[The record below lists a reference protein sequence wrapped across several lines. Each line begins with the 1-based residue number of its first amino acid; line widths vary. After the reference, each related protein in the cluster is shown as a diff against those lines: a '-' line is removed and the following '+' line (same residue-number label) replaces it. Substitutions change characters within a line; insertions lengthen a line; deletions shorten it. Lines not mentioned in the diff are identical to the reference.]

1 MSTTQEFENLYTI
14 MSHPKF
20 LKMEGLGNEV
30 PFFVHAYDVKK
41 QANIY
46 HNLHMIRERLKV
58 EAGIQTK
65 LISLYDMV
73 LEIIGEASS
82 LEEVFEHE
90 RDVSKEELKDDFAT
104 LFNQDEIKAYFS
116 RQLQDS
122 DHQIVMIYQ
131 VGEVF
136 PYLRTHDI
144 LNQLQSIITETPLVV
159 FFPGEYV
166 MSREIGFHLN
176 LFGKFPGPYYRAFKL
191 DDYFA
196 QGNIHD

>member
-20 LKMEGLGNEV
+20 LKMEGLGNEI

-41 QANIY
+41 QANMY